1 MGSNQRGLV
10 AFEFKKCEN
19 SAMKSDF
26 QEISNEI
33 SISIVNK
40 KEKSINNQFCVKV
53 CVKVGDPFQKKTP
66 FYARADLIYDL
77 ELQLSDN
84 NVSTKPSIQIG
95 PFLDR
100 TISVLNPIIGLSTE
114 SVFGVAYKLPT
125 VESFL
130 NAGTSN
136 SQSNTSEN
144 TDRS

>member
-10 AFEFKKCEN
+10 AFVFKKCEN

-33 SISIVNK
+33 SISIDK
-40 KEKSINNQFCVKV
+40 KTEKSINNQFCVKV
-53 CVKVGDPFQKKTP
+53 CVRVGDPFQKKTP

-84 NVSTKPSIQIG
+84 DTSTNPSIQIG

-136 SQSNTSEN
+136 DQSNTSEN
-144 TDRS
+144 TNRS

>member
-33 SISIVNK
+33 SISIVT
-40 KEKSINNQFCVKV
+40 EKSINNQFCVKV